1 MQGQQARHGTAWHGT
16 AWHRTLAVC
25 CALLIAAGQTAKQPL
40 PSACSSVGGKIVK
53 VSMFLKTQEFQ
64 GKIKIRASKVKLQH
78 HSPDGQWLW
87 LPGWLVPWRVAV
99 PRLPRGAGVGGDEAG
114 GASSAALG
122 SAHTAG
128 TLPREGGTCCC
139 GARQRCGFVGIKALF
154 GADSIPPTAAL
165 LCAVSE
171 SSKQL
176 WKQHLGQSLPCAPSQ
191 APPCCCPSRGAPKQ
205 PSRPPRITSAQW
217 VSPQFSLRA
226 NLGVLGGFVLHF
238 RFFS

>member
-1 MQGQQARHGTAWHGT
+1 MARYRMAPHAGRLLCPPDRCWTNSKATAAFSLLFSRRQNCKSQYVSENTRVSRKDKDQSQQ
-16 AWHRTLAVC
+16 
-25 CALLIAAGQTAKQPL
+25 GQTAASQPGRPAAL
-40 PSACSSVGGKIVK
+40 APGVARAVAGGRP
-53 VSMFLKTQEFQ
+53 TAAT
-64 GKIKIRASKVKLQH
+64 G
-78 HSPDGQWLW
+78 
-87 LPGWLVPWRVAV
+87 GW
-99 PRLPRGAGVGGDEAG
+99 GGGGDEAG